1 MNNIIH
7 IRDVMPARRR
17 HKHIAPFIRDAAA
30 AQSAQRLAMQWSVC
44 PETKRL
50 TARWHADSPLIS
62 DESANAEPGALRRTG
77 AFPHEMPTRRLR
89 YG

>member
-7 IRDVMPARRR
+7 VRDVMPARRWHER
-17 HKHIAPFIRDAAA
+17 VAPFIRDTAA
-30 AQSAQRLAMQWSVC
+30 AQNAQRLAMQWFVC

-50 TARWHADSPLIS
+50 TARWHADSPIIS
-62 DESANAEPGALRRTG
+62 DESANPEPVPLRRTG
-77 AFPHEMPTRRLR
+77 PFPREMPARALR